1 VIVCHIIAHPATVR
15 KHPPMGE
22 LTEMPEQPEYRATI
36 EKLQTAKHV
45 TATGIDYWLAR
56 EIFPILGYADW
67 DGFEPLLKKAMSACE
82 GIGTSASHH
91 FRQTSVM
98 MKVGK
103 GAQRSGIDYFLS
115 RTACDLVAMNGDPS
129 KPEIAAA
136 QAYFAVQ
143 TRRMER
149 LDAASEDERRLELRE
164 RVKTSSRKVSGVAQE
179 AGVKNQAFFHDARYQ
194 GLYGMP
200 LRKVKEKKGLKADEH
215 IFDRAGTMELSA
227 NDFQMNL
234 AADVLKQRAISGET
248 RAINVNREVA
258 DSVRNVIKDSGGRM
272 PEDLPLDVPIAEVKK
287 RLRAAKKLPKK

>member
-1 VIVCHIIAHPATVR
+1 MNEIA
-15 KHPPMGE
+15 
-22 LTEMPEQPEYRATI
+22 EMPERPEYRATI
-36 EKLQTAKHV
+36 ERLQHAKRV
-45 TATGIDYWLAR
+45 TATGADYWLAR

-67 DGFEPLLKKAMSACE
+67 DGFEPLLQKAMIACE
-82 GIGTSASHH
+82 RVGASLSHH
-91 FRQTSVM
+91 FRQTTVM
-98 MKVGK
+98 MKLGK
-103 GAQRSGIDYFLS
+103 GAQRSGIDFFLS
-115 RTACDLVAMNGDPS
+115 RTGCDLVAMNGDSS

-149 LDAASEDERRLELRE
+149 LDAATEDERRLELRE

-200 LRKVKEKKGLKADEH
+200 LRKVKEKKGLKGDEH
-215 IFDRAGTMELSA
+215 IFDRAGSMELSA

-234 AADVLKQRAISGET
+234 AADALKERGITGET
-248 RAINVNREVA
+248 RAIYVNREVA
-258 DSVRNVIKDSGGRM
+258 ESVRKVIKDSGGRM

-287 RLRAAKKLPKK
+287 RLKAAKALPKK